1 MRFAIKHL
9 VAKGVVIKYKFIVF
23 KMTTKSPKKPD
34 IQKVVMG
41 PRNLQKT
48 VKIRKFGGF
57 WTVSQ

>member
-1 MRFAIKHL
+1 MRQG
-9 VAKGVVIKYKFIVF
+9 VAVGHSGKDQEEAQCGSSQN
-23 KMTTKSPKKPD
+23 TG

-57 WTVSQ
+57 WTVFQ